1 MKNLE
6 PNNHR
11 ISNSLFESIQ
21 NVMAGK
27 KEQVAEAENAGTA
40 VDKAHFCA
48 THVEHALLGQGVCIS
63 EQHAEPDENG
73 DIAWYSVQ
81 FPSGIQRVNTSNLK
95 ITEGKSHTHGK
106 KMAEEQEQID
116 ELSIN
121 TLTRVKSAA
130 TSAASD
136 ASREGDE
143 DKATKRY
150 NLAGNASNKIEKA
163 NRAAGLKP
171 SGQHQFGE
179 GKETIEEGSSVIQGK
194 GTTPGYKSGS
204 YTRPASIPTQA
215 SKSNSGMQAN
225 KDIATPPKHQIVKHL
240 AGTVLDPR
248 VPKPKNEG
256 NDGNLANNAK
266 PYDKVTRGD
275 VISGRLGKDEM
286 GGKKKKVSEVADP
299 DHILP
304 KDAPAPVSKSTEDKE
319 KKGAMSKAVAAH
331 NTGKGGMDAGKESNV
346 KDVKEARST
355 GTVFDKPKDN
365 PLTKDIKSSFNKKQ
379 VSTGTV
385 YTRKPQK
392 DMDDK
397 GKKIKESITQTVI
410 NYNDFVLEITD
421 NPTYGDYLRALQT
434 MVESR
439 DESIQHE
446 VVALATEAFNEKI
459 DSIIVEAKARI
470 TFEPRFQA
478 LRESGVEVSDENY
491 VVENGEPYVEY
502 TVQEDG
508 KSIQYVHMGKV
519 QKV

>member
-11 ISNSLFESIQ
+11 ISNSLFESIK

-27 KEQVAEAENAGTA
+27 TEQVAEAENAGAA

-106 KMAEEQEQID
+106 KMAEEE
-116 ELSIN
+116 E
-121 TLTRVKSAA
+121 VA
-130 TSAASD
+130 
-136 ASREGDE
+136 EE
-143 DKATKRY
+143 
-150 NLAGNASNKIEKA
+150 
-163 NRAAGLKP
+163 
-171 SGQHQFGE
+171 
-179 GKETIEEGSSVIQGK
+179 ETIEEEQILEYGEPSKYGSSKKDVRA
-194 GTTPGYKSGS
+194 YS
-204 YTRPASIPTQA
+204 RPAPSGKKDVGVYSRPSAAATPA
-215 SKSNSGMQAN
+215 PKTNSGMKT
-225 KDIATPPKHQIVKHL
+225 KDQNVPKHQVVKHL
-240 AGTVLDPR
+240 IGTSMDPR
-248 VPKPKNEG
+248 YSKPNNSPDMKTKNEG

-266 PYDKVTRGD
+266 PYDKVTHGD

-331 NTGKGGMDAGKESNV
+331 NTGKGGFDAAKESNV

-434 MVESR
+434 MVENR

-470 TFEPRFQA
+470 TFEPRLQA

-508 KSIQYVHMGKV
+508 KSIQYVHIGTV
-519 QKV
+519 QIV

>member
-11 ISNSLFESIQ
+11 ISNSLFESIK

-27 KEQVAEAENAGTA
+27 TEQVAEAENAGAA

-73 DIAWYSVQ
+73 NIAWYSVE

-95 ITEGKSHTHGK
+95 ITEAKSHTHGK
-106 KMAEEQEQID
+106 KMSEEEEVAEE
-116 ELSIN
+116 
-121 TLTRVKSAA
+121 
-130 TSAASD
+130 
-136 ASREGDE
+136 
-143 DKATKRY
+143 
-150 NLAGNASNKIEKA
+150 
-163 NRAAGLKP
+163 
-171 SGQHQFGE
+171 
-179 GKETIEEGSSVIQGK
+179 ETIEEGSSVIQGK

-204 YTRPASIPTQA
+204 YTRPAPIPTQA
-215 SKSNSGMQAN
+215 SKSNSGMQT
-225 KDIATPPKHQIVKHL
+225 KDGDIPPKRQIVKHL
-240 AGTVLDPR
+240 SGTELDPR

-286 GGKKKKVSEVADP
+286 GGKKKVKES
-299 DHILP
+299 
-304 KDAPAPVSKSTEDKE
+304 APIKQDKTDFENAAAPVSKSTEDKE
-319 KKGAMSKAVAAH
+319 KKGAMSKAVSAH
-331 NTGKGGMDAGKESNV
+331 STGKGGTDAPKASNP
-346 KDVKEARST
+346 KAMGEARST

-392 DMDDK
+392 DMD
-397 GKKIKESITQTVI
+397 KKIKESITQTVI

-421 NPTYGDYLRALQT
+421 NPTYSDYLRALQT
-434 MVESR
+434 MVENR

-446 VVALATEAFNEKI
+446 IVSLATEAFNEKI

-470 TFEPRFQA
+470 TFEPRLQA
-478 LRESGVEVSDENY
+478 LRESGVDVSDENY

-508 KSIQYVHMGKV
+508 KSIQYVHIGTV

>member
-11 ISNSLFESIQ
+11 ISNSLFESIK

-27 KEQVAEAENAGTA
+27 TEQVAEAENAGVA

-106 KMAEEQEQID
+106 KMAEEE
-116 ELSIN
+116 E
-121 TLTRVKSAA
+121 VA
-130 TSAASD
+130 
-136 ASREGDE
+136 EE
-143 DKATKRY
+143 
-150 NLAGNASNKIEKA
+150 
-163 NRAAGLKP
+163 
-171 SGQHQFGE
+171 
-179 GKETIEEGSSVIQGK
+179 ETIEEEQILEYGEPSKYGSTVN
-194 GTTPGYKSGS
+194 KS
-204 YTRPASIPTQA
+204 PVASAPKT
-215 SKSNSGMQAN
+215 NSGMKTKAG
-225 KDIATPPKHQIVKHL
+225 DIPPKHQIVKHL
-240 AGTVLDPR
+240 SGTELDPR

-266 PYDKVTRGD
+266 PYDKVTHGD

-286 GGKKKKVSEVADP
+286 GGKKKKVAEVADP

-331 NTGKGGMDAGKESNV
+331 NTGKGGFDAAKESNV

-397 GKKIKESITQTVI
+397 GKKIKESISQTVI

-434 MVESR
+434 MVENR

-470 TFEPRFQA
+470 TFEPRLQA

-508 KSIQYVHMGKV
+508 KSIQYVHIGTV
-519 QKV
+519 QIV

>member
-11 ISNSLFESIQ
+11 ISNSLFESIK

-27 KEQVAEAENAGTA
+27 TEQVAENAGAA
-40 VDKAHFCA
+40 VDRAHFCA

-95 ITEGKSHTHGK
+95 IVEGKSHTHGK
-106 KMAEEQEQID
+106 KMAEEE
-116 ELSIN
+116 E
-121 TLTRVKSAA
+121 VA
-130 TSAASD
+130 T
-136 ASREGDE
+136 E
-143 DKATKRY
+143 
-150 NLAGNASNKIEKA
+150 
-163 NRAAGLKP
+163 
-171 SGQHQFGE
+171 
-179 GKETIEEGSSVIQGK
+179 ETVE
-194 GTTPGYKSGS
+194 
-204 YTRPASIPTQA
+204 
-215 SKSNSGMQAN
+215 
-225 KDIATPPKHQIVKHL
+225 
-240 AGTVLDPR
+240 
-248 VPKPKNEG
+248 EG
-256 NDGNLANNAK
+256 NDGNLANNYP

-275 VISGRLGKDEM
+275 VIAGRLGKDQM
-286 GGKKKKVSEVADP
+286 GGKKKKVATESAPIMQDK
-299 DHILP
+299 INFN
-304 KDAPAPVSKSTEDKE
+304 DAPKPVSKSTEDKE
-319 KKGAMSKAVAAH
+319 KKGAMSKAVSAH
-331 NTGKGGMDAGKESNV
+331 NTGKGGTDAAKASNP
-346 KDVKEARST
+346 KSMGEARST
-355 GTVFDKPKDN
+355 GTVFDKPKDS
-365 PLTKDIKSSFNKKQ
+365 PLTKDITSPFNKKQ
-379 VSTGTV
+379 ISTGTV

-421 NPTYGDYLRALQT
+421 NPTYGDYLKALQT

-470 TFEPRFQA
+470 TFEPRLQA
-478 LRESGVEVSDENY
+478 LRESGVQISDENY
-491 VVENGEPYVEY
+491 VVENDEPYVEY
-502 TVQEDG
+502 TVEKDG

>member
-11 ISNSLFESIQ
+11 ISNSLFESIK

-27 KEQVAEAENAGTA
+27 TEQVAEAENAGAA

-106 KMAEEQEQID
+106 KMAEEE
-116 ELSIN
+116 E
-121 TLTRVKSAA
+121 VA
-130 TSAASD
+130 
-136 ASREGDE
+136 EE
-143 DKATKRY
+143 
-150 NLAGNASNKIEKA
+150 
-163 NRAAGLKP
+163 
-171 SGQHQFGE
+171 
-179 GKETIEEGSSVIQGK
+179 ETIEEEQILEYGEPSKYGSSKKDVRA
-194 GTTPGYKSGS
+194 YS
-204 YTRPASIPTQA
+204 RPAPSGKKDVGVYSRPSAAATPA
-215 SKSNSGMQAN
+215 PKTNSGMQAN
-225 KDIATPPKHQIVKHL
+225 KDIATPPKHQMVKHL

-266 PYDKVTRGD
+266 PYDKVTHGD

-331 NTGKGGMDAGKESNV
+331 NTGKGGFDAAKESNV

-434 MVESR
+434 MVENR

-470 TFEPRFQA
+470 TFEPRLQA

-508 KSIQYVHMGKV
+508 KSIQYVHIGTV
-519 QKV
+519 QIV

>member
-11 ISNSLFESIQ
+11 ISNSLFESIK

-27 KEQVAEAENAGTA
+27 TEQVAEAENAGAA

-106 KMAEEQEQID
+106 KMAEEE
-116 ELSIN
+116 E
-121 TLTRVKSAA
+121 VA
-130 TSAASD
+130 
-136 ASREGDE
+136 EE
-143 DKATKRY
+143 
-150 NLAGNASNKIEKA
+150 
-163 NRAAGLKP
+163 
-171 SGQHQFGE
+171 
-179 GKETIEEGSSVIQGK
+179 ETIEEEQILEYGEPSKYGSSKKDVRA
-194 GTTPGYKSGS
+194 YS
-204 YTRPASIPTQA
+204 RPAPSGKKDVGVYSRPSAAATPA
-215 SKSNSGMQAN
+215 PKTNSGMQAN
-225 KDIATPPKHQIVKHL
+225 KDIATPPKHQMVKHL

-266 PYDKVTRGD
+266 PYDKVTHGD

-286 GGKKKKVSEVADP
+286 GGKKKKVAEVADP

-331 NTGKGGMDAGKESNV
+331 NTGKGGFDAAKESNV

-434 MVESR
+434 MVENR

-470 TFEPRFQA
+470 TFEPRLQA

-508 KSIQYVHMGKV
+508 KSIQYVHIGTV
-519 QKV
+519 QIV

>member
-1 MKNLE
+1 MNLLE
-6 PNNHR
+6 PTNHR
-11 ISNSLFESIQ
+11 ISNSLFDAI
-21 NVMAGK
+21 NRVRNG
-27 KEQVAEAENAGTA
+27 VAESTVATEGA

-48 THVEHALLGQGVCIS
+48 THVEHALLGKGVCIS

-73 DIAWYSVQ
+73 NIEWYSVE

-179 GKETIEEGSSVIQGK
+179 GEEQIIEYGEPSKYGSTVN
-194 GTTPGYKSGS
+194 KSPVA
-204 YTRPASIPTQA
+204 PAPKT
-215 SKSNSGMQAN
+215 NSGMKTKAG
-225 KDIATPPKHQIVKHL
+225 DIPPKHQVVKHL
-240 AGTVLDPR
+240 IGTSMDPR
-248 VPKPKNEG
+248 YSKPNNSPDMKTKNEG

-275 VISGRLGKDEM
+275 VITGRLGKDEM
-286 GGKKKKVSEVADP
+286 GGKKKKVAAESAPIAQDKIAFNDV
-299 DHILP
+299 P
-304 KDAPAPVSKSTEDKE
+304 KPVSKSTEDKE
-319 KKGAMSKAVAAH
+319 KKGAMSKAASAH
-331 NTGKGGMDAGKESNV
+331 SAGKGGTDAPKASTVG
-346 KDVKEARST
+346 EARST

-397 GKKIKESITQTVI
+397 GKKIKSESVTQTII
-410 NYNDFVLEITD
+410 NHNDFVLEVTD
-421 NPTYGDYLRALQT
+421 NPTYGDYLRALQS
-434 MVESR
+434 MVGQSNE
-439 DESIQHE
+439 DIQQE
-446 VVALATEAFNEKI
+446 IVTIATEAFNEQYTDIIIESQTKKI
-459 DSIIVEAKARI
+459 
-470 TFEPRFQA
+470 FESKFEDIRM
-478 LRESGVEVSDENY
+478 SGGKVLGENY
-491 VVENGEPYVEY
+491 MVDSGEPYVEY
-502 TVQEDG
+502 TVEKDG
-508 KSIQYVHMGKV
+508 KAIQYVHLGTIKKV
-519 QKV
+519 

>member
-1 MKNLE
+1 MNLLE
-6 PNNHR
+6 PTNHR
-11 ISNSLFESIQ
+11 ISNSLFDAINKVRNGVTEST
-21 NVMAGK
+21 
-27 KEQVAEAENAGTA
+27 VATEGA

-73 DIAWYSVQ
+73 DIAWYSVE

-95 ITEGKSHTHGK
+95 IVEGKSHSHGK

-179 GKETIEEGSSVIQGK
+179 G
-194 GTTPGYKSGS
+194 
-204 YTRPASIPTQA
+204 
-215 SKSNSGMQAN
+215 
-225 KDIATPPKHQIVKHL
+225 
-240 AGTVLDPR
+240 
-248 VPKPKNEG
+248 

-266 PYDKVTRGD
+266 PYDKVTHGD

-286 GGKKKKVSEVADP
+286 GGKKKKETS
-299 DHILP
+299 
-304 KDAPAPVSKSTEDKE
+304 
-319 KKGAMSKAVAAH
+319 
-331 NTGKGGMDAGKESNV
+331 
-346 KDVKEARST
+346 EARST

-379 VSTGTV
+379 ISTGTV
-385 YTRKPQK
+385 YTKKPQK
-392 DMDDK
+392 DTGAK
-397 GKKIKESITQTVI
+397 GKKMIGDSVTQTII
-410 NYNDFVLEITD
+410 NHNDFVLEVTD
-421 NPTYGDYLRALQT
+421 NPSYSDYLKALQS
-434 MVESR
+434 MVGQSNE
-439 DESIQHE
+439 EIQQE
-446 VVALATEAFNEKI
+446 IVTIATEAFNENYTDIIIESQTKKI
-459 DSIIVEAKARI
+459 
-470 TFEPRFQA
+470 FESKFEDIRM
-478 LRESGVEVSDENY
+478 SGGKVLGENY
-491 VVENGEPYVEY
+491 MVDSGEPYVEY
-502 TVQEDG
+502 TVEKDG
-508 KSIQYVHMGKV
+508 KAIQYVHLGTIKTV
-519 QKV
+519 

>member
-11 ISNSLFESIQ
+11 ISNSLFESIK

-27 KEQVAEAENAGTA
+27 TEQVAEAENAGAA

-106 KMAEEQEQID
+106 KMAEEE
-116 ELSIN
+116 E
-121 TLTRVKSAA
+121 VA
-130 TSAASD
+130 
-136 ASREGDE
+136 EE
-143 DKATKRY
+143 
-150 NLAGNASNKIEKA
+150 
-163 NRAAGLKP
+163 
-171 SGQHQFGE
+171 
-179 GKETIEEGSSVIQGK
+179 ETIEEGSSVIQGK

-225 KDIATPPKHQIVKHL
+225 KDIATPPKHQMVKHL

-266 PYDKVTRGD
+266 PYDKVTHGD

-286 GGKKKKVSEVADP
+286 GGKKKKVAEVADP

-331 NTGKGGMDAGKESNV
+331 NTGKGGFDAAKESNV

-392 DMDDK
+392 DMD
-397 GKKIKESITQTVI
+397 KKIKESITQTVI

-434 MVESR
+434 MVENR

-470 TFEPRFQA
+470 TFEPRLQA

-508 KSIQYVHMGKV
+508 KSIQYVHIGTV
-519 QKV
+519 QIV

>member
-11 ISNSLFESIQ
+11 ISNSLFESIK

-27 KEQVAEAENAGTA
+27 TEQVAEAENAGAA

-179 GKETIEEGSSVIQGK
+179 G
-194 GTTPGYKSGS
+194 
-204 YTRPASIPTQA
+204 
-215 SKSNSGMQAN
+215 
-225 KDIATPPKHQIVKHL
+225 
-240 AGTVLDPR
+240 
-248 VPKPKNEG
+248 

-266 PYDKVTRGD
+266 PYDKITHGD

-286 GGKKKKVSEVADP
+286 GGKKKKVAEVADP

-331 NTGKGGMDAGKESNV
+331 NTGKGGMDAAKESNV

-392 DMDDK
+392 DID
-397 GKKIKESITQTVI
+397 KKIKESITQTVI

-439 DESIQHE
+439 EESIQHE

-470 TFEPRFQA
+470 TFEPRLQA

-491 VVENGEPYVEY
+491 VVEHGEPYVEY

>member
-1 MKNLE
+1 MK
-6 PNNHR
+6 
-11 ISNSLFESIQ
+11 
-21 NVMAGK
+21 
-27 KEQVAEAENAGTA
+27 T
-40 VDKAHFCA
+40 KA
-48 THVEHALLGQGVCIS
+48 
-63 EQHAEPDENG
+63 G
-73 DIAWYSVQ
+73 DI
-81 FPSGIQRVNTSNLK
+81 
-95 ITEGKSHTHGK
+95 
-106 KMAEEQEQID
+106 
-116 ELSIN
+116 
-121 TLTRVKSAA
+121 
-130 TSAASD
+130 
-136 ASREGDE
+136 
-143 DKATKRY
+143 
-150 NLAGNASNKIEKA
+150 
-163 NRAAGLKP
+163 
-171 SGQHQFGE
+171 
-179 GKETIEEGSSVIQGK
+179 
-194 GTTPGYKSGS
+194 
-204 YTRPASIPTQA
+204 
-215 SKSNSGMQAN
+215 
-225 KDIATPPKHQIVKHL
+225 PPKRQIVKHL
-240 AGTVLDPR
+240 SGTELDPR

-266 PYDKVTRGD
+266 PYDKITHGD

-286 GGKKKKVSEVADP
+286 GGKKKKVAEVADP

-331 NTGKGGMDAGKESNV
+331 NTGKGGFDAAKESNV

-392 DMDDK
+392 DMD
-397 GKKIKESITQTVI
+397 KKIKESITQTVI

-434 MVESR
+434 MVENR

-470 TFEPRFQA
+470 TFEPRLQA

-508 KSIQYVHMGKV
+508 KSIQYVHIGTV
-519 QKV
+519 QIV

>member
-106 KMAEEQEQID
+106 KMAEEE
-116 ELSIN
+116 E
-121 TLTRVKSAA
+121 VA
-130 TSAASD
+130 
-136 ASREGDE
+136 EE
-143 DKATKRY
+143 
-150 NLAGNASNKIEKA
+150 
-163 NRAAGLKP
+163 
-171 SGQHQFGE
+171 
-179 GKETIEEGSSVIQGK
+179 ETIEEGSSVIQGK

-204 YTRPASIPTQA
+204 YTRPAPISTQA

-225 KDIATPPKHQIVKHL
+225 KDIATPPKHQMVKHL

-266 PYDKVTRGD
+266 PYDKVTHGD

-286 GGKKKKVSEVADP
+286 GGKKKKVAEVADP
-299 DHILP
+299 EHILP

-331 NTGKGGMDAGKESNV
+331 NTGKGGFDAAKESNV

-470 TFEPRFQA
+470 TFEPRLQA
-478 LRESGVEVSDENY
+478 LRESGVEILDENY

-502 TVQEDG
+502 TVEKDG
-508 KSIQYVHMGKV
+508 KAIQYVHMGKV

>member
-11 ISNSLFESIQ
+11 ISNSLFESIK

-27 KEQVAEAENAGTA
+27 TEQVVEAENAGAA

-48 THVEHALLGQGVCIS
+48 THVEHALLGPGVCVS
-63 EQHAEPDENG
+63 EQHAEPDQNG
-73 DIAWYSVQ
+73 DIAWYSVE

-95 ITEGKSHTHGK
+95 ITEGKSHSHGK
-106 KMAEEQEQID
+106 KMAEEEEVAEGFKFNSHERGAAERLKDMRKNEKEAEKMDKQYQAMRNKKEQGKMNKQEVTEEEQIL
-116 ELSIN
+116 EYGEPSRYGSIKKN
-121 TLTRVKSAA
+121 V
-130 TSAASD
+130 D
-136 ASREGDE
+136 AYSRP
-143 DKATKRY
+143 A
-150 NLAGNASNKIEKA
+150 
-163 NRAAGLKP
+163 P
-171 SGQHQFGE
+171 SG
-179 GKETIEEGSSVIQGK
+179 KKDV
-194 GTTPGYKSGS
+194 
-204 YTRPASIPTQA
+204 A
-215 SKSNSGMQAN
+215 SKSNSDMQTKAG
-225 KDIATPPKHQIVKHL
+225 DIPPKRQIVKHL
-240 AGTVLDPR
+240 SGTELDPR

-256 NDGNLANNAK
+256 NDGDLANNAF
-266 PYDKVTRGD
+266 PYKKVTRRD
-275 VISGRLGKDEM
+275 VIQGAQGKDEM
-286 GGKKKKVSEVADP
+286 GGKKKKITTEVTDP

-304 KDAPAPVSKSTEDKE
+304 KDAPAPVSKSPSDKE

-331 NTGKGGMDAGKESNV
+331 NTGKGGFDAAKESNI

-365 PLTKDIKSSFNKKQ
+365 PLTKDIKSAFNKKQ

-397 GKKIKESITQTVI
+397 GRKIKSESITQTVI

-434 MVESR
+434 MVENR

-446 VVALATEAFNEKI
+446 VVALATEAYNEKI

-508 KSIQYVHMGKV
+508 KSIQYVHIGTV

>member
-11 ISNSLFESIQ
+11 ISNSLFESIK

-27 KEQVAEAENAGTA
+27 TEQVAEAENAGVA

-106 KMAEEQEQID
+106 KMAEEE
-116 ELSIN
+116 E
-121 TLTRVKSAA
+121 VA
-130 TSAASD
+130 
-136 ASREGDE
+136 EE
-143 DKATKRY
+143 
-150 NLAGNASNKIEKA
+150 
-163 NRAAGLKP
+163 
-171 SGQHQFGE
+171 
-179 GKETIEEGSSVIQGK
+179 ETIEEEQILEYGEPSKYGSTVN
-194 GTTPGYKSGS
+194 KS
-204 YTRPASIPTQA
+204 PVASAPKT
-215 SKSNSGMQAN
+215 NSGMKTKAG
-225 KDIATPPKHQIVKHL
+225 DIPPKRQIVKHL
-240 AGTVLDPR
+240 SGTELDPR

-266 PYDKVTRGD
+266 PYDKVTHGD

-286 GGKKKKVSEVADP
+286 GGKKKKVAEVADP

-331 NTGKGGMDAGKESNV
+331 NTGKGGFDAAKESNV

-397 GKKIKESITQTVI
+397 GKKIKESISQTVI

-434 MVESR
+434 MVENR

-470 TFEPRFQA
+470 TFEPRLQA

-508 KSIQYVHMGKV
+508 KSIQYVHIGTV
-519 QKV
+519 QIV

>member
-11 ISNSLFESIQ
+11 ISNSLFESIK

-27 KEQVAEAENAGTA
+27 TEQVAEAENAGAA

-106 KMAEEQEQID
+106 KMAEEEEVTAED
-116 ELSIN
+116 SI
-121 TLTRVKSAA
+121 
-130 TSAASD
+130 
-136 ASREGDE
+136 E
-143 DKATKRY
+143 
-150 NLAGNASNKIEKA
+150 
-163 NRAAGLKP
+163 
-171 SGQHQFGE
+171 
-179 GKETIEEGSSVIQGK
+179 
-194 GTTPGYKSGS
+194 
-204 YTRPASIPTQA
+204 
-215 SKSNSGMQAN
+215 
-225 KDIATPPKHQIVKHL
+225 
-240 AGTVLDPR
+240 
-248 VPKPKNEG
+248 EG

-266 PYDKVTRGD
+266 PYDKVTHGD

-286 GGKKKKVSEVADP
+286 GGKKKKVAEVADP

-331 NTGKGGMDAGKESNV
+331 NTGKGGFDAAKESNV

-392 DMDDK
+392 DID
-397 GKKIKESITQTVI
+397 KKIKESITQTVI

-434 MVESR
+434 MVENR

-470 TFEPRFQA
+470 TFEPRLQA

-508 KSIQYVHMGKV
+508 KSIQYVHIGTV
-519 QKV
+519 QIV